1 MKLIVGLGNPGTK
14 FERTRHNVG
23 FMVVDELALRME
35 ITSWSLS
42 KKAKAVNAWT
52 NVREEKVELLKP
64 QTYMN
69 ESGLSVSY
77 AINKHKELKID
88 DLYVVYDDLDIT
100 LGEYK
105 LQKGKGPR
113 EHKGLLSIYDRLGT
127 KDFWHVRVGVDNRS
141 SDLRISGDEYVL
153 QRFTDS
159 EMKIVNN
166 VLKEVSIMLLSE
178 VK

>member
-100 LGEYK
+100 LGENK